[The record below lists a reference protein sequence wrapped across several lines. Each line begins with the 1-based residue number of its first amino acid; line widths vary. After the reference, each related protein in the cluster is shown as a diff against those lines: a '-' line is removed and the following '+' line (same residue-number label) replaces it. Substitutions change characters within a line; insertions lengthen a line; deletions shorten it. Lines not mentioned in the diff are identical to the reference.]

1 MRPIVADF
9 TTAVGL
15 STGTTVDL
23 RGCARAAAHLS
34 LSAGGSV
41 SLDFTVREWPADG
54 LSVTVMAAPAAL
66 QEPER
71 TMAMVEV
78 AVNGRAVTRQA
89 VSAEPVAT
97 PRDMVFAVP
106 GKLLRAGANTV
117 RLGNSEGPYPVLRL
131 LRIVLAPATQ
141 G

>member
-15 STGTTVDL
+15 STGTATDL

-41 SLDFTVREWPADG
+41 GLDFTVRERPAGG
-54 LSVTVMAAPAAL
+54 LRLTVMAALPAL
-66 QEPER
+66 REPER
-71 TMAMVEV
+71 GMAMVEV

-89 VSAEPVAT
+89 VLAEPVVT

-106 GKLLRAGANTV
+106 GELLRAGANTV

-131 LRIVLAPATQ
+131 LRIVLAPATP